1 MLGAALPSA
10 LSASQVVMELAPS
23 GQLIITAAG
32 DLLGPDTPENQ
43 DLARRIRACINAC
56 NGLSTEDLE
65 NGLIQ
70 DLCRTVM
77 QVAPLLQAQNR
88 ELQNRAA

>member
-1 MLGAALPSA
+1 
-10 LSASQVVMELAPS
+10 MELAPS

-56 NGLSTEDLE
+56 NGLTTEDLE

-77 QVAPLLQAQNR
+77 QVGPLLQAQNR

>member
-1 MLGAALPSA
+1 
-10 LSASQVVMELAPS
+10 MELAPS

-32 DLLGPDTPENQ
+32 DVFGPDTPENQ

-56 NGLSTEDLE
+56 AGLTTEDLE

-77 QVAPLLQAQNR
+77 QVAPLLQAQKR
-88 ELQNRAA
+88 ELNQRAA

>member
-1 MLGAALPSA
+1 
-10 LSASQVVMELAPS
+10 MELAPS
-23 GQLIITAAG
+23 GQLVITAEG
-32 DLLGPDTPENQ
+32 DVFGPDSPENR

-56 NGLSTEDLE
+56 KGLTTEDLE

-77 QVAPLLQAQNR
+77 QVGPLLESQNR
-88 ELQNRAA
+88 QLRDRAA